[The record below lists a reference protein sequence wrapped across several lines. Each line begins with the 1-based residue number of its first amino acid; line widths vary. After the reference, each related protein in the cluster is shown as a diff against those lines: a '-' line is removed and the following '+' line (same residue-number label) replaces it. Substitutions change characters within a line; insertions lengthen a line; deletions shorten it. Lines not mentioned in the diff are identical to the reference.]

1 MTVPNAG
8 ATTVPLIEDDAIPL
22 AGHPSEQAQQV
33 KASPPAEAAWTHP
46 LFRRSPLPGFT
57 LGLTITLGYLSL
69 LLLLPLAACLV
80 KTSTLTFSE
89 FLKAV
94 WSPRAQA
101 AYWVTFQTS
110 VIAAVVNSIC
120 GLLLAWVL
128 VRYQFPGRRFLDA
141 LIDLPFAL
149 PTAVAGLVFS
159 ALFVEQGW
167 YGQFL
172 VPMGIQGAYTRLG
185 IIMVVVFVGLPFVV
199 RTIQPVL
206 ESLDKDI
213 EEAAASLGAS
223 RLQTFRS
230 VLFPAVWPALLT
242 GFALSFARG
251 LGEYGAVV
259 FVSGNMPF
267 KTEIAPVLI
276 VAKLEQFAYA
286 EATAIALVLVSGS
299 LISLAVIN
307 WLERRSQR
315 YAN

>member
-1 MTVPNAG
+1 MSDTGVI
-8 ATTVPLIEDDAIPL
+8 TAIPL
-22 AGHPSEQAQQV
+22 GNRTAPVHGESPQDSLPSEPAI
-33 KASPPAEAAWTHP
+33 ASQAAW
-46 LFRRSPLPGFT
+46 LRRSPLPGFG
-57 LGLTITLGYLSL
+57 LGLSITVGYLSL
-69 LLLLPLAACLV
+69 LLIIPLMAAVL

-89 FLKAV
+89 IVHAI
-94 WSPRAQA
+94 WSARARD
-101 AYWVTFQTS
+101 AYWVTFKTS
-110 VIAAVVNSIC
+110 LIAAAFNTAA

-128 VRYQFPGRRFLDA
+128 VRYRFWGRRLLDS

-159 ALFVEQGW
+159 ALFVQSGW
-167 YGQFL
+167 YGQVL
-172 VPMGIQGAYTRLG
+172 VPLGIKGAYTQLG
-185 IIMVVVFVGLPFVV
+185 IVIVIIFVGLPFTV

-223 RLQTFRS
+223 RLQTFRC
-230 VLFPAVWPALLT
+230 VLFPALLPAMLT

-259 FVSGNMPF
+259 FVSGNMPH

-276 VAKLEQFAYA
+276 VARLEQFAYA
-286 EATAIALVLVSGS
+286 EATAIALVLVTGS
-299 LISLAVIN
+299 LAALAMIN

-315 YAN
+315 YAG